1 MAARIIGSLLIGCT
15 DLGPSAVRNGRLSYN
30 EAITETNNQQMLM
43 AIIHNTK
50 VKPERTAVAV
60 QHRDGWFYIDDNDQ
74 ATKGFF
80 KLPGALWSVT
90 MAESAA
96 MGTATPVLTAPVS
109 R

>member
-1 MAARIIGSLLIGCT
+1 MAACIIGSLLLGCT
-15 DLGPSAVRNGRLSYN
+15 TLGPSSVRSGRLSYN

-80 KLPGALWSVT
+80 KLLGALWSVT